1 MQLKPFLL
9 DAWLDQY
16 EHDIEFNLAASTG
29 PTWTVNDIL
38 ALADDET
45 RHRFLNHNLV
55 YSRPAGADSL
65 REAIAE
71 MQRVPVE
78 AVQIVTGASEALVA
92 LMWLAAEPGAN
103 VIIPLPG
110 FTTFSALPESLG
122 LETRF
127 YRVRRENGFRI
138 DPDEIKRLADSK
150 TKLILVNSPHNP
162 TGATIGDG
170 EMEALHDFTAE
181 RGIQLVS
188 DEVYHP
194 IYHGRPTK
202 SAARLPHATV
212 IADLS
217 KAFSIAG
224 VRTGWMIEHDAQ
236 RRQQYWT
243 ARAYFSICNT
253 TTGEILS
260 EIAIRKRD
268 VVLGKTQEAATRNL
282 KLLERFMADH
292 RDVLGWIPPQGG
304 MTAFPWLVS
313 GENAP
318 PVLPGRHRAWNPA
331 GSRRLLRCALAFP
344 PGLCRRRRQFLQGAR
359 PLRSIRKELVG
370 EDGHSMTGNLL
381 RRDQQYLIVVIP
393 TAERSG
399 GGGICF
405 RAYAGKRSA
414 SKLIQKSCDQA
425 PRCNPFHQSRTRD
438 FAVFPRTTSGLRC
451 RRTARRRSGLRRVS
465 GCPLLVWQADAM
477 TI

>member
-16 EHDIEFNLAASTG
+16 EHGIEFNLAASTG
-29 PTWTVNDIL
+29 PAWTVNDVL
-38 ALADDET
+38 GLADDAT
-45 RHRFLNHNLV
+45 RHRFLNHKLV
-55 YSRPAGADSL
+55 YGRPAGADSL

-71 MQRVPVE
+71 MQGVPMG

-103 VIIPLPG
+103 IIIPVPG

-150 TKLILVNSPHNP
+150 TKLILVNCPHNP
-162 TGATIGDG
+162 TGATIGDA

-194 IYHGRPTK
+194 IYYEKPTK

-212 IADLS
+212 ISDLS
-217 KAFSIAG
+217 KAFSIPG
-224 VRTGWMIEHDAQ
+224 VRAGWMIEHDAKRIQ
-236 RRQQYWT
+236 RYWT
-243 ARAYFSICNT
+243 ARTYFSICNT

-268 VVLGKTQEAATRNL
+268 AVLGRTQEVASRNL
-282 KLLERFMADH
+282 KQLDLFMTEH

-313 GENAP
+313 GED
-318 PVLPGRHRAWNPA
+318 
-331 GSRRLLRCALAFP
+331 
-344 PGLCRRRRQFLQGAR
+344 AR
-359 PLRSIRKELVG
+359 PFCKAATEHGVLLAPGDCFDTPSHFRLGFAAAASNFSQALDRFG
-370 EDGHSMTGNLL
+370 EFVKSWSEKT
-381 RRDQQYLIVVIP
+381 V
-393 TAERSG
+393 TA
-399 GGGICF
+399 
-405 RAYAGKRSA
+405 
-414 SKLIQKSCDQA
+414 
-425 PRCNPFHQSRTRD
+425 
-438 FAVFPRTTSGLRC
+438 
-451 RRTARRRSGLRRVS
+451 
-465 GCPLLVWQADAM
+465 
-477 TI
+477 

>member
-1 MQLKPFLL
+1 MRRSQKC
-9 DAWLDQY
+9 
-16 EHDIEFNLAASTG
+16 S
-29 PTWTVNDIL
+29 
-38 ALADDET
+38 
-45 RHRFLNHNLV
+45 
-55 YSRPAGADSL
+55 S
-65 REAIAE
+65 
-71 MQRVPVE
+71 VPVE
-78 AVQIVTGASEALVA
+78 AVQIVTGASEALVV

-103 VIIPLPG
+103 VILPQPG

-162 TGATIGDG
+162 TGATIGDD

-243 ARAYFSICNT
+243 ARAYFSI
-253 TTGEILS
+253 S
-260 EIAIRKRD
+260 QHHHR
-268 VVLGKTQEAATRNL
+268 RNSFGD
-282 KLLERFMADH
+282 RN
-292 RDVLGWIPPQGG
+292 PQ
-304 MTAFPWLVS
+304 T
-313 GENAP
+313 
-318 PVLPGRHRAWNPA
+318 
-331 GSRRLLRCALAFP
+331 
-344 PGLCRRRRQFLQGAR
+344 
-359 PLRSIRKELVG
+359 
-370 EDGHSMTGNLL
+370 
-381 RRDQQYLIVVIP
+381 
-393 TAERSG
+393 
-399 GGGICF
+399 
-405 RAYAGKRSA
+405 
-414 SKLIQKSCDQA
+414 
-425 PRCNPFHQSRTRD
+425 
-438 FAVFPRTTSGLRC
+438 
-451 RRTARRRSGLRRVS
+451 
-465 GCPLLVWQADAM
+465 
-477 TI
+477 

>member
-16 EHDIEFNLAASTG
+16 EHGIEFNLAASTG

-38 ALADDET
+38 ALADDKT
-45 RHRFLNHNLV
+45 RDHFLNHKLV
-55 YSRPAGADSL
+55 YSRPAGGDSL

-71 MQRVPVE
+71 MQGVPVE

-103 VIIPLPG
+103 VIIPQPG

-127 YRVRRENGFRI
+127 YHVRRENGFRI
-138 DPDEIKRLADSK
+138 DSEEIKRLSDSN

-162 TGATIGDG
+162 TGATISGA
-170 EMEALHDFTAE
+170 EMEDLHGFTAE

-194 IYHGRPTK
+194 IYHGRSSK

-217 KAFSIAG
+217 KAFSISG
-224 VRTGWMIEHDAQ
+224 VRTGWMIEHDA
-236 RRQQYWT
+236 RRRHQYWT
-243 ARAYFSICNT
+243 ARAYFSISNT

-268 VVLGKTQEAATRNL
+268 VVLGRAQEVATRNL
-282 KLLERFMADH
+282 IILESFMADH
-292 RDVLGWIPPQGG
+292 GDVLGWIPPQGG
-304 MTAFPWLVS
+304 MTAFPWLLS
-313 GENAP
+313 GENDRAFCQAATERGILLAP
-318 PVLPGRHRAWNPA
+318 GDCFDAPSHFRLGFAAA
-331 GSRRLLRCALAFP
+331 GDDFSKALDRFGAFVESWS
-344 PGLCRRRRQFLQGAR
+344 A
-359 PLRSIRKELVG
+359 KTV
-370 EDGHSMTGNLL
+370 
-381 RRDQQYLIVVIP
+381 
-393 TAERSG
+393 TA
-399 GGGICF
+399 
-405 RAYAGKRSA
+405 
-414 SKLIQKSCDQA
+414 
-425 PRCNPFHQSRTRD
+425 
-438 FAVFPRTTSGLRC
+438 
-451 RRTARRRSGLRRVS
+451 
-465 GCPLLVWQADAM
+465 
-477 TI
+477 

>member
-9 DAWLDQY
+9 DLWLDQF
-16 EHDIEFNLAASTG
+16 EHGIDFNLAASTG
-29 PTWTVNDIL
+29 PAWTVNDIL

-45 RHRFLNHNLV
+45 RHRFLHHKLA

-65 REAIAE
+65 RDAIAE

-78 AVQIVTGASEALVA
+78 AVQIVTGASEALLVM
-92 LMWLAAEPGAN
+92 MWLAAEPGAN
-103 VIIPLPG
+103 VILPLPG

-138 DPDEIKRLADSK
+138 DPDEIKRLSDSK
-150 TKLILVNSPHNP
+150 TKLILINSPHNP

-170 EMEALHDFTAE
+170 EMQALHDFAAE

-194 IYHGRPTK
+194 IYHGSRMQ
-202 SAARLPHATV
+202 SAARLPRATV
-212 IADLS
+212 ISDLS

-236 RRQQYWT
+236 RRQKYWN
-243 ARAYFSICNT
+243 ARAYFSISNT

-260 EIAIRKRD
+260 EIAIRNRD
-268 VVLGKTQEAATRNL
+268 AVLGNAQETATQNV
-282 KLLERFMADH
+282 KLLESFMEEH

-313 GENAP
+313 GENARP
-318 PVLPGRHRAWNPA
+318 FCQAATEHGILLAPGDCFDAPSHFRLGFAAA
-331 GSRRLLRCALAFP
+331 GDDFSKALD
-344 PGLCRRRRQFLQGAR
+344 R
-359 PLRSIRKELVG
+359 
-370 EDGHSMTGNLL
+370 
-381 RRDQQYLIVVIP
+381 
-393 TAERSG
+393 
-399 GGGICF
+399 F
-405 RAYAGKRSA
+405 RAFVKSWSA
-414 SKLIQKSCDQA
+414 KM
-425 PRCNPFHQSRTRD
+425 
-438 FAVFPRTTSGLRC
+438 V
-451 RRTARRRSGLRRVS
+451 TA
-465 GCPLLVWQADAM
+465 
-477 TI
+477 

>member
-16 EHDIEFNLAASTG
+16 EHDIEFNLGASTG

-55 YSRPAGADSL
+55 YGRPAGADSL

-71 MQRVPVE
+71 MQGVPVE

-122 LETRF
+122 LETRL

-138 DPDEIKRLADSK
+138 DPDEIKHLADSK
-150 TKLILVNSPHNP
+150 TKLILVNSPHSP
-162 TGATIGDG
+162 TGSTISDS

-194 IYHGRPTK
+194 IYHGRSTK

-217 KAFSIAG
+217 KAFSISG
-224 VRTGWMIEHDAQ
+224 VRTGWMIEHDAR
-236 RRQQYWT
+236 RRQQYWN
-243 ARAYFSICNT
+243 ARAYFSISNT

-260 EIAIRKRD
+260 EIAIRQRD
-268 VVLGKTQEAATRNL
+268 VVLGKAQEAATRNL
-282 KLLERFMADH
+282 KLLDRFMAAH

-304 MTAFPWLVS
+304 MTAFPWLVT
-313 GENAP
+313 GENARP
-318 PVLPGRHRAWNPA
+318 FCQAATEHGILLAPGDCFDSPSHFRLGFAAA
-331 GSRRLLRCALAFP
+331 GDNFSKALDRF
-344 PGLCRRRRQFLQGAR
+344 
-359 PLRSIRKELVG
+359 G
-370 EDGHSMTGNLL
+370 EFVKSWSAKM
-381 RRDQQYLIVVIP
+381 V
-393 TAERSG
+393 TA
-399 GGGICF
+399 
-405 RAYAGKRSA
+405 
-414 SKLIQKSCDQA
+414 
-425 PRCNPFHQSRTRD
+425 
-438 FAVFPRTTSGLRC
+438 
-451 RRTARRRSGLRRVS
+451 
-465 GCPLLVWQADAM
+465 
-477 TI
+477 

>member
-16 EHDIEFNLAASTG
+16 EHNIEFNLAASTG

-38 ALADDET
+38 ALADDKT

-71 MQRVPVE
+71 MQGVPVE

-103 VIIPLPG
+103 IIIPLPG

-138 DPDEIKRLADSK
+138 DPDEIKRLANSK

-162 TGATIGDG
+162 TGATISDG
-170 EMEALHDFTAE
+170 EMEALHDFTSE

-224 VRTGWMIEHDAQ
+224 VRTGWMIEHDAR
-236 RRQQYWT
+236 RRQQCWN
-243 ARAYFSICNT
+243 ARAYFSISNNT
-253 TTGEILS
+253 PGEILS
-260 EIAIRKRD
+260 EIAIRKRN
-268 VVLGKTQEAATRNL
+268 VVLGKTQEVATRNL
-282 KLLERFMADH
+282 KLLERFMTDH
-292 RDVLGWIPPQGG
+292 RDLLSWISPQGG

-313 GENAP
+313 GENDRAFCQAATERGILLAP
-318 PVLPGRHRAWNPA
+318 GDCFDTPSHF
-331 GSRRLLRCALAFP
+331 RLGFAESGDNFSKALDRFGAF
-344 PGLCRRRRQFLQGAR
+344 LK
-359 PLRSIRKELVG
+359 SWSSKMV
-370 EDGHSMTGNLL
+370 
-381 RRDQQYLIVVIP
+381 
-393 TAERSG
+393 TA
-399 GGGICF
+399 
-405 RAYAGKRSA
+405 
-414 SKLIQKSCDQA
+414 
-425 PRCNPFHQSRTRD
+425 
-438 FAVFPRTTSGLRC
+438 
-451 RRTARRRSGLRRVS
+451 
-465 GCPLLVWQADAM
+465 
-477 TI
+477 

>member
-9 DAWLDQY
+9 DAWLDQF
-16 EHDIEFNLAASTG
+16 EHDVEFNLAASTG
-29 PTWTVNDIL
+29 PTWTVNDVL

-45 RHRFLNHNLV
+45 RHRFLNHKLV
-55 YSRPAGADSL
+55 YSRPAGSDSL

-103 VIIPLPG
+103 VIIPQPG
-110 FTTFSALPESLG
+110 FPTFSALPESLG

-162 TGATIGDG
+162 TGATISDG
-170 EMEALHDFTAE
+170 EMEALHDFTSE

-194 IYHGRPTK
+194 IYHGKQTK

-224 VRTGWMIEHDAQ
+224 VRTGWMIEHDPK

-243 ARAYFSICNT
+243 ARAYFSISNT

-268 VVLGKTQEAATRNL
+268 VVLGRTQQVASRNL
-282 KLLERFMADH
+282 KLLELFMAEH

-313 GENAP
+313 GEHERPFCKAATERGILLAP
-318 PVLPGRHRAWNPA
+318 GDCFDTPA
-331 GSRRLLRCALAFP
+331 HFRLGFAASGDNFSKALDRFGAFVKDWS
-344 PGLCRRRRQFLQGAR
+344 A
-359 PLRSIRKELVG
+359 KMV
-370 EDGHSMTGNLL
+370 
-381 RRDQQYLIVVIP
+381 
-393 TAERSG
+393 TA
-399 GGGICF
+399 
-405 RAYAGKRSA
+405 
-414 SKLIQKSCDQA
+414 
-425 PRCNPFHQSRTRD
+425 
-438 FAVFPRTTSGLRC
+438 
-451 RRTARRRSGLRRVS
+451 
-465 GCPLLVWQADAM
+465 
-477 TI
+477 

>member
-29 PTWTVNDIL
+29 PAWTVNDIL

-55 YSRPAGADSL
+55 YSRPAGANGL

-71 MQRVPVE
+71 MQGVPFE
-78 AVQIVTGASEALVA
+78 SVQIVTGASEALVA

-122 LETRF
+122 IEVRY

-138 DPDEIKRLADSK
+138 DPDEIKRLADAN

-162 TGATIGDG
+162 TGATVSDE
-170 EMEALHDFTAE
+170 EMEALHDFAAE
-181 RGIQLVS
+181 RDIRLIS

-194 IYHGRPTK
+194 IYHGKPTK

-217 KAFSIAG
+217 KAFSIPG

-236 RRQQYWT
+236 RRQQYWN
-243 ARAYFSICNT
+243 ARAYFSISNT

-260 EIAIRKRD
+260 EIAIRRRD
-268 VVLGKTQEAATRNL
+268 AVLGKTQEFATRNL
-282 KLLERFMADH
+282 RLLDSFMAEH

-313 GENAP
+313 GED
-318 PVLPGRHRAWNPA
+318 
-331 GSRRLLRCALAFP
+331 
-344 PGLCRRRRQFLQGAR
+344 AR
-359 PLRSIRKELVG
+359 PFCQAATERGI
-370 EDGHSMTGNLL
+370 LL
-381 RRDQQYLIVVIP
+381 APGDCFDVPSHFRLGFAEAGDNFAKALDRFGTFVKSWPAKMV
-393 TAERSG
+393 TA
-399 GGGICF
+399 
-405 RAYAGKRSA
+405 
-414 SKLIQKSCDQA
+414 
-425 PRCNPFHQSRTRD
+425 
-438 FAVFPRTTSGLRC
+438 
-451 RRTARRRSGLRRVS
+451 
-465 GCPLLVWQADAM
+465 
-477 TI
+477 